1 MLPHLVR
8 KLGGCSGILYSLH
21 WPGQSDITVLSHLP
35 HNKSSSLRRPCATQ
49 EVTMRK
55 VPAGPV
61 RCGREQRRV
70 LFDRGHWVKENE
82 GMIVYGGFE
91 PNFSVRAWRRVE
103 RVHLLGGKQMGVR
116 GAARPVVAEDV
127 WRVEWIGLA

>member
-1 MLPHLVR
+1 
-8 KLGGCSGILYSLH
+8 
-21 WPGQSDITVLSHLP
+21 
-35 HNKSSSLRRPCATQ
+35 
-49 EVTMRK
+49 MRK

-103 RVHLLGGKQMGVR
+103 RVHLLR
-116 GAARPVVAEDV
+116 G
-127 WRVEWIGLA
+127 